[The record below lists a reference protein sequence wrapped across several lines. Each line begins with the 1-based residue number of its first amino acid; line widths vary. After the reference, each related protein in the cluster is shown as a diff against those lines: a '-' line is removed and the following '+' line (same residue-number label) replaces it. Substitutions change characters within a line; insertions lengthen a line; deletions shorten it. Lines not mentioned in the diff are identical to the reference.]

1 MPGIPLKAFRFCP
14 IHYVGSVSG
23 AKVDKSA
30 VFEYEMG
37 TAGSPI
43 IKKSP
48 LAIECTVVDIS
59 NTKGFESFICTI
71 DSTLVEETCLNE
83 DGKIVV

>member
-1 MPGIPLKAFRFCP
+1 M
-14 IHYVGSVSG
+14 GSVSG

-43 IKKSP
+43 IK
-48 LAIECTVVDIS
+48 
-59 NTKGFESFICTI
+59 TKGFESFICTS
-71 DSTLVEETCLNE
+71 DSTLVEEAFRASSSYDLRPLLVTFFTLSIQ
-83 DGKIVV
+83 KTH